1 MNWQAISVIYKSEM
15 QRTRN
20 TLLQSIASPVIST
33 CLYFV
38 VFGSAI
44 GSRIQTVGA
53 VDGQGGVSYGV
64 FIVPGLMM
72 LSLLT
77 QSISN
82 ASFGIYFPKFTGTI
96 YELLSAP
103 ISFFE
108 VILGYVGAA
117 ATKSIIIGTIILI
130 TASFFVDL
138 KIAHPFWMLAFLIL
152 TCVTFSLFGFI
163 IGIWADNFE
172 KLQLIPLLVITPLVF
187 LGGSFY
193 SIDMLPPFWQKVTL
207 FNPVLYL
214 ISGFRWSFFEV
225 ADVSVGLSL
234 TMIVLFLGICIT
246 IVWWMF
252 KTGYKIR
259 Q

>member
-1 MNWQAISVIYKSEM
+1 MNWQAISAIYKSEM

-108 VILGYVGAA
+108 VILGYV
-117 ATKSIIIGTIILI
+117 
-130 TASFFVDL
+130 
-138 KIAHPFWMLAFLIL
+138 
-152 TCVTFSLFGFI
+152 C
-163 IGIWADNFE
+163 
-172 KLQLIPLLVITPLVF
+172 LLYTSP
-187 LGGSFY
+187 SPR
-193 SIDMLPPFWQKVTL
+193 DK
-207 FNPVLYL
+207 
-214 ISGFRWSFFEV
+214 
-225 ADVSVGLSL
+225 
-234 TMIVLFLGICIT
+234 
-246 IVWWMF
+246 
-252 KTGYKIR
+252 R
-259 Q
+259 QSRMPSSA